1 MGLVINQPIG
11 LTEGEL
17 ITQMGF
23 EPLSS
28 DKPVLSGGPVHP
40 ERGFILHSPES
51 RWDSTLAI
59 ADDVMLTA
67 SRDIIEAIASGKG
80 PEKSLV
86 ILGYAGWSPQQLE
99 EEIANNSW
107 LTLPAESRIIFD
119 TPIEQRWN
127 SVAQSLG
134 IDLNL
139 ISSTAGHA

>member
-23 EPLSS
+23 EELSS
-28 DKPVLSGGPVHP
+28 DNPVVCGGPVHP
-40 ERGFILHSPES
+40 ERGFILHSPEC
-51 RWDSTLAI
+51 RWESTLAI
-59 ADDVMLTA
+59 ADDIMLTA
-67 SRDIIEAIASGKG
+67 SRDIIEAIALGKG

-86 ILGYAGWSPQQLE
+86 ILGYAGWSAQQLE

-107 LTLPAESRIIFD
+107 LTVPAESRIIFD